1 MTISTK
7 IIAMIKVADTL
18 GAPQFSLDDLRR
30 AAEKI
35 EQLRQDRAGQ
45 TFVEAF
51 DADTLDL
58 DADLAIIDA
67 GARQAF
73 SWIVGRQMLPAD
85 IDTQIDRDDD
95 ANKPLGQAWRLAKKY
110 I

>member
-1 MTISTK
+1 MMISAK

-18 GAPQFSLDDLRR
+18 GAPNYSIDDLRR

-35 EQLRQDRAGQ
+35 EHLRQDRVGES
-45 TFVEAF
+45 FVSAF
-51 DADTLDL
+51 ESDTSDL
-58 DADLAIIDA
+58 DADLAVIDA

-73 SWIVGRQMLPAD
+73 SWIVGHQMLPAV
-85 IDTQIDRDDD
+85 IDAQIDRVND
-95 ANKPLGQAWRLAKKY
+95 ANKPLGLAWRLAKKY

>member
-1 MTISTK
+1 MTISAK

-45 TFVEAF
+45 NFVESF
-51 DADTLDL
+51 DAH
-58 DADLAIIDA
+58 LAIIDA

-73 SWIVGRQMLPAD
+73 SWIVGHQMLPAD